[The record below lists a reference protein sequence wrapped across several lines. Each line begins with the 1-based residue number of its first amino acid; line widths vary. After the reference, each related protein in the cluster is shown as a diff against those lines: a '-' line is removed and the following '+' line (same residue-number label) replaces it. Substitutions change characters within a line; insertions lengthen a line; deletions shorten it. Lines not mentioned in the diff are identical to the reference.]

1 MIGGWSILHHLKRLV
16 AWTKGTQGT
25 NVLLG
30 WFHDAAFESFK
41 EATSSDSL
49 QRVNALGSSKKL
61 QVCSFILDSFSLNC
75 GLIGHNQCHII
86 TYHRLRFFSSYWHG
100 VFVIILVP
108 VLGVP
113 WLFAVWAP
121 FFASFCINVF
131 LATPPTLATCLA
143 SKCLSV
149 RWECHQFTEPMAF
162 MALVSRIWRAKV
174 CTAWLQAKDFV
185 NCKHGAY
192 LCNSVNQ
199 VFGNNSFV
207 SVHSRITAQALLA

>member
-49 QRVNALGSSKKL
+49 QRVNALGLSKKL

-75 GLIGHNQCHII
+75 GLIGHDQCHII

-149 RWECHQFTEPMAF
+149 RWESSIH
-162 MALVSRIWRAKV
+162 RAHGLHGFGVTDLTCQGLHCLTSSKRF
-174 CTAWLQAKDFV
+174 CELQTWS
-185 NCKHGAY
+185 
-192 LCNSVNQ
+192 LSV
-199 VFGNNSFV
+199 
-207 SVHSRITAQALLA
+207 